1 MTQNSDDTIHGL
13 TPPPAPD
20 GGSGAPA
27 EAFEQTMLTLPI
39 DAPPAPESTAAVLPP
54 VPEVGIDAPPAPHAS
69 PSPVSQPGSALAF
82 TPMSQAS
89 RRRMK
94 RSVIVIAIL
103 AVIGGVS
110 ALSIMFAN
118 WTRTPEATVRQ
129 YLDYL
134 AAGNADAAT
143 AMADPGLANEQ
154 RGFLTNAVMASAN
167 SRIVVE
173 DVVAAPYGGNKVTT
187 VTATMQLDGERFTY
201 SFGVTAA
208 KPTLGLLKN
217 WKMQNALVARV
228 NITGTKVSYFTV
240 GGAKGSINIGA
251 LSGGSDYVFYPGV
264 YTFTP
269 ADIGDYIDAAPVT
282 ARVKAD
288 VAATS
293 RGVASTSVT
302 LTGSYNDAL
311 ASAALDAAIALTNS
325 CATAPG
331 NTNKACPL
339 KVQSTDLSVLEVKSL
354 PTSLQPDPFWD
365 RTYTGRAIF
374 RIKGSGRNSKVE
386 DIERTFTVNVKA
398 EDSGT
403 LILDS
408 SGKPQ
413 FKVTFDW

>member
-13 TPPPAPD
+13 TPPPGPD
-20 GGSGAPA
+20 EGSGAPA
-27 EAFEQTMLTLPI
+27 EAFEQKVLTLPI
-39 DAPPAPESTAAVLPP
+39 DVPPAPEPAAAGLPP
-54 VPEVGIDAPPAPHAS
+54 VPEVGIDTPPAPHAS

-134 AAGNADAAT
+134 AAGNSDAAT
-143 AMADPGLANEQ
+143 AMADPGLSNEQ

-228 NITGTKVSYFTV
+228 NITGKKVSYFTV

-288 VAATS
+288 MAATS

-325 CATAPG
+325 CASAPG

-365 RTYTGRAIF
+365 RTYTGRATF

>member
-1 MTQNSDDTIHGL
+1 
-13 TPPPAPD
+13 
-20 GGSGAPA
+20 
-27 EAFEQTMLTLPI
+27 
-39 DAPPAPESTAAVLPP
+39 
-54 VPEVGIDAPPAPHAS
+54 
-69 PSPVSQPGSALAF
+69 
-82 TPMSQAS
+82 
-89 RRRMK
+89 
-94 RSVIVIAIL
+94 
-103 AVIGGVS
+103 
-110 ALSIMFAN
+110 
-118 WTRTPEATVRQ
+118 
-129 YLDYL
+129 
-134 AAGNADAAT
+134 
-143 AMADPGLANEQ
+143 
-154 RGFLTNAVMASAN
+154 
-167 SRIVVE
+167 
-173 DVVAAPYGGNKVTT
+173 
-187 VTATMQLDGERFTY
+187 MQLDGERFTY

-288 VAATS
+288 MAATS

-302 LTGSYNDAL
+302 LTGAYNDAL

-325 CATAPG
+325 CASAPG

-339 KVQSTDLSVLEVKSL
+339 KVQSTDLSVLEVASL

-365 RTYTGRAIF
+365 RTYTGRATF

>member
-1 MTQNSDDTIHGL
+1 
-13 TPPPAPD
+13 
-20 GGSGAPA
+20 
-27 EAFEQTMLTLPI
+27 
-39 DAPPAPESTAAVLPP
+39 
-54 VPEVGIDAPPAPHAS
+54 
-69 PSPVSQPGSALAF
+69 
-82 TPMSQAS
+82 
-89 RRRMK
+89 
-94 RSVIVIAIL
+94 
-103 AVIGGVS
+103 
-110 ALSIMFAN
+110 
-118 WTRTPEATVRQ
+118 
-129 YLDYL
+129 
-134 AAGNADAAT
+134 
-143 AMADPGLANEQ
+143 MADPGLANEQ

-228 NITGTKVSYFTV
+228 NITGKKVSYFTV

-288 VAATS
+288 MAATS

-302 LTGSYNDAL
+302 LTGAYNDAL

-325 CATAPG
+325 CASAPG

-339 KVQSTDLSVLEVKSL
+339 KVQSTDLSVLEVASL

-365 RTYTGRAIF
+365 RTYTGRATF